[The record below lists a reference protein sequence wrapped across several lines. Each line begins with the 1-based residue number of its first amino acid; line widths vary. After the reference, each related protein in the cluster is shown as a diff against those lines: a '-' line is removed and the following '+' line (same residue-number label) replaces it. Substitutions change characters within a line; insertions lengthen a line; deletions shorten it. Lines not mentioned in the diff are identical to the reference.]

1 MVDAQGAGSLRDASP
16 DLAPRPPLALEWK
29 ADIGAHTHVW
39 IEREKLEHK
48 GNVALRS
55 ALCGHLVAP
64 KKYLTGRRQL
74 EPGDHAQRRRFAAAR
89 KPQQAEELAIRD
101 REARVLHGDEVAEGL
116 SQIFDPD
123 RCHGGHSGS
132 FVATVNRSVPARI
145 VAKDQP

>member
-1 MVDAQGAGSLRDASP
+1 MEARKAGTR
-16 DLAPRPPLALEWK
+16 
-29 ADIGAHTHVW
+29 
-39 IEREKLEHK
+39 
-48 GNVALRS
+48 NVALLNAAVTS
-55 ALCGHLVAP
+55 SLP
-64 KKYLTGRRQL
+64 KYRPDVGRRAD
-74 EPGDHAQRRRFAAAR
+74 GDHASASRFAQPKPHGR
-89 KPQQAEELAIRD
+89 KLAIRD